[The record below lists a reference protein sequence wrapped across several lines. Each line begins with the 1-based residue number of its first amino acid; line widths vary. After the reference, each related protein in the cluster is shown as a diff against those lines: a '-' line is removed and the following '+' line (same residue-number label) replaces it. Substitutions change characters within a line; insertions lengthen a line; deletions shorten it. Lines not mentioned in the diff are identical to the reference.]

1 MPFEK
6 HESTGRGRGGG
17 NVVPKISLRK
27 SGSIGINREAL
38 EEFFQGAGAVVMYY
52 DETDNR
58 VGLKPVEDKGAEDG
72 AYTLTIS
79 ESGAS
84 VTPSSFLNKHRLV
97 PEITTQYEPELV
109 QVNQNLEL
117 VSIDL
122 DEPLGTYGTRD
133 EAEEE
138 EGAVE
143 AE

>member
-6 HESTGRGRGGG
+6 HESTGRGRSSGG
-17 NVVPKISLRK
+17 VVPKISLRK

-38 EEFFQGAGAVVMYY
+38 EEYFEGAGAVVMYF
-52 DETDNR
+52 DEEENR
-58 VGLKPVEDKGAEDG
+58 VGLKPVKDKDAEKG
-72 AYTLTIS
+72 AYTLSIS

-84 VTPSSFLNKHRLV
+84 VTPSSFLNKYGLI

-109 QVNQNLEL
+109 TVNQSLEL

-122 DEPLGTYGTRD
+122 DEPLATYGSPD
-133 EAEEE
+133 EEE
-138 EGAVE
+138 EAVE